1 MKGAYFLLAF
11 LAIGMILSVPPISAY
26 DFTLEIFGNANMDD
40 AINEE
45 DVAYIQGILNNEDKV
60 TEFADANYDGKI
72 DSNDIDQIEAIIH
85 NEEKELTL
93 LDSAGRVA
101 TIKMPIKRIV
111 AINRNGAETL
121 RTLKASDRIIG
132 ISDSALNDKS
142 YFPEF
147 REDQSIGSAKTPDI
161 EKILNLDPDLVI
173 YYGTQWTTDYE
184 IIRDTLNKTD
194 PTISIIGLDCYK
206 PDTYI
211 EDVIKLGYIV
221 GRVTEA
227 YEFAS
232 WYEDKIN
239 TINNVVKQIP
249 DDAKPRVYEG
259 GRSDFY
265 QTGGLGSQSHN
276 VIVMAGGKNI
286 FDDLS
291 GEAITID
298 PESVVERNPE
308 FIIWKISN
316 IGGYTLDKNETVKFQ
331 EKQNEILSR
340 PELSNVSAVKN
351 KNVYILSSDV
361 FFGGRYFL
369 SIIYMAKWFHPDL
382 FRDIDPKDIHQEY
395 LTRFQHLD
403 YDLDQQG
410 VFVYPEPT

>member
-1 MKGAYFLLAF
+1 
-11 LAIGMILSVPPISAY
+11 
-26 DFTLEIFGNANMDD
+26 
-40 AINEE
+40 
-45 DVAYIQGILNNEDKV
+45 
-60 TEFADANYDGKI
+60 
-72 DSNDIDQIEAIIH
+72 
-85 NEEKELTL
+85 
-93 LDSAGRVA
+93 
-101 TIKMPIKRIV
+101 
-111 AINRNGAETL
+111 
-121 RTLKASDRIIG
+121 
-132 ISDSALNDKS
+132 
-142 YFPEF
+142 
-147 REDQSIGSAKTPDI
+147 
-161 EKILNLDPDLVI
+161 
-173 YYGTQWTTDYE
+173 
-184 IIRDTLNKTD
+184 
-194 PTISIIGLDCYK
+194 
-206 PDTYI
+206 
-211 EDVIKLGYIV
+211 
-221 GRVTEA
+221 
-227 YEFAS
+227 
-232 WYEDKIN
+232 
-239 TINNVVKQIP
+239 
-249 DDAKPRVYEG
+249 
-259 GRSDFY
+259 
-265 QTGGLGSQSHN
+265 
-276 VIVMAGGKNI
+276 MAGGKNI